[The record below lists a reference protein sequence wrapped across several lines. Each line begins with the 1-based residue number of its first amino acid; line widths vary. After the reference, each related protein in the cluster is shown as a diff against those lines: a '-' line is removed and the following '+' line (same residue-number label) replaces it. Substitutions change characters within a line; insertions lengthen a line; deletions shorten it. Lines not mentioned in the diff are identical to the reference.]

1 MCRLGYKLQISGL
14 VQGVGFR
21 PLVFELASELGLHGE
36 VKNDGFGVEIILACT
51 KEECENFIYK
61 LKEKLPPL
69 ARIDSIDITEQTT
82 TNYIHFSIGTSLQN
96 AKTTQCLV
104 ILHFAKS
111 VKKIFDEKI
120 RVFISFYHLYALWA
134 KI

>member
-1 MCRLGYKLQISGL
+1 MCHLGYKLQISGL

-21 PLVFELASELGLHGE
+21 PLVFELAFELGLHGE

-82 TNYIHFSIGTSLQN
+82 TNYTHFSIGTSLQN
-96 AKTTQCLV
+96 AKTTPML
-104 ILHFAKS
+104 
-111 VKKIFDEKI
+111 
-120 RVFISFYHLYALWA
+120 
-134 KI
+134 